1 MKIKHNAVSYIIP
14 GPLAFM
20 LVVGGIT
27 EWGDEA
33 ATAMVVTGVVIA
45 LLCVGDR
52 ELNTLSFRD
61 GRLVGTAAFRKVVSP
76 AGKIQYCEYS
86 GVLCFNKVKINC
98 LTGHYEFKNMS
109 HAKAF
114 WEYVNGNI

>member
-1 MKIKHNAVSYIIP
+1 MKIKHNAVPYIIP
-14 GPLAFM
+14 GLLAFI
-20 LVVGGIT
+20 LVGGIT

-33 ATAMVVTGVVIA
+33 ATAMVVCGVVVA
-45 LLCVGDR
+45 LLCVAHR
-52 ELNTLSFRD
+52 EVNTLAFKD
-61 GRLVGTAAFRKVVSP
+61 GKLVGTAAFKRVVSP
-76 AGKIQYCEYS
+76 ADKIQYCEYS

-114 WEYVNGNI
+114 CDYVNGNM

>member
-1 MKIKHNAVSYIIP
+1 MKIKHNAVPYIIP
-14 GPLAFM
+14 GLLAFI

-27 EWGDEA
+27 NWGDEA
-33 ATAMVVTGVVIA
+33 ATAMVVVGVVVA
-45 LLCVGDR
+45 LMCVGDR
-52 ELNTLSFRD
+52 EVNTLSFRD
-61 GRLVGTAAFRKVVSP
+61 GKLVGTAAFKRVVSP
-76 AGKIQYCEYS
+76 ADKIQYCEYS

-114 WEYVNGNI
+114 CDYVDGNI